1 MITLSKASS
10 APEFCHLQ
18 GDCRINGGQPGSV
31 SVKLTPLGQI
41 IRKEITAIPD
51 LEPAVR
57 ILQFSI
63 MPDHAHI
70 LLFVQR
76 YISEALG
83 TIIARFKIKIKEASG
98 IAPVFEE
105 NFNDQIL
112 TKDRSLSTLFSY
124 IRENPLR
131 LAVRRQFPEY
141 FRRVNN
147 LVIDGISYQAYGNF
161 QLLENPFKKQV
172 IVHRADSDAII
183 AGNFARWRYTAVNG
197 GVLISPFIS
206 KAEKDVRTDA
216 EALGGRTILIIN
228 ELMGEPL
235 QACRPRFP
243 PMRIRKATHYLRR
256 HFWPALAPN
265 LPFHEPPRPKDSYR
279 QAVKANARAKALSAN
294 RFDNKTST
302 GSQKCSQPAPAS

>member
-1 MITLSKASS
+1 MGNPKIYPASWHDYRSRCIYMITLSKASS

-18 GDCRINGGQPGSV
+18 GDCRIKGGQPGSV

-197 GVLISPFIS
+197 GVLVSPFIS
-206 KAEKDVRTDA
+206 KAEKDVRTQA
-216 EALGGRTILIIN
+216 ETVGGRTILIIN
-228 ELMGEPL
+228 ELMGERYKPVGREFHLCESGRLLIISVGIPGPL
-235 QACRPRFP
+235 SRQTCLS
-243 PMRIRKATHYLRR
+243 MNL
-256 HFWPALAPN
+256 LAQ
-265 LPFHEPPRPKDSYR
+265 KI
-279 QAVKANARAKALSAN
+279 AVGKL
-294 RFDNKTST
+294 
-302 GSQKCSQPAPAS
+302 

>member
-1 MITLSKASS
+1 MGNPKIYRASWHDYRSRCIYMITLSKASS

-41 IRKEITAIPD
+41 IRKEITAIPA

-98 IAPVFEE
+98 IAPIFEE

-131 LAVRRQFPEY
+131 LAVRR
-141 FRRVNN
+141 
-147 LVIDGISYQAYGNF
+147 
-161 QLLENPFKKQV
+161 
-172 IVHRADSDAII
+172 
-183 AGNFARWRYTAVNG
+183 
-197 GVLISPFIS
+197 
-206 KAEKDVRTDA
+206 
-216 EALGGRTILIIN
+216 
-228 ELMGEPL
+228 
-235 QACRPRFP
+235 
-243 PMRIRKATHYLRR
+243 
-256 HFWPALAPN
+256 
-265 LPFHEPPRPKDSYR
+265 
-279 QAVKANARAKALSAN
+279 
-294 RFDNKTST
+294 
-302 GSQKCSQPAPAS
+302 